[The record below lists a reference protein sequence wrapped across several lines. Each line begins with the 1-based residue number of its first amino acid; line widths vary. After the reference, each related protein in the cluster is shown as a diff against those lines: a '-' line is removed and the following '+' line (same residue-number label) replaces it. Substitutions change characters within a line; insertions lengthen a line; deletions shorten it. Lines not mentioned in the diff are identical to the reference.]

1 MGAMNRRDFL
11 KSAAAGAAFST
22 FAVGTS
28 GREVLGANDR
38 INVAVAGING
48 RGQSHMRAFSGMDN
62 VQVTHLVDPDSR
74 LFDSRKSKVEDWGG
88 NSPKCVQD
96 VRRVLDDDSVDVVS
110 IATCNHWHSLMTV
123 WACQAGKDVYVEKPL
138 SHNVFEG
145 RKAVE
150 AARKYDRVVQ
160 HGTQS
165 RSSAGQAKEI
175 AAVKS
180 GTYGELTVAKGYCC
194 KPRWSI
200 GFADQQAPP
209 SGLDYNLW
217 LGPAPWQEYHDN
229 LVHYNWHWFWDTG
242 NGEIGN
248 HAPHRLDMCRWAMD
262 ETLPEKVWSLGGRLG
277 YYDQAETPNMMMAVY
292 DYGDRLLVMEVR
304 GLVGNDTGFGRK
316 ITCEYYTDEGMIKE
330 GRFYPDNGG
339 DPQPLEG
346 VDPADVV
353 QNPGG
358 NFFGNFI
365 DALRNRDRSHLNA
378 EVEEGHYSSSLAHLA
393 NISYNLGER
402 VSFDQKPEMDH
413 ELVEKSYQAI
423 TNNLT
428 EGVGVDLDDISYQMG
443 TPLRFATDQEKF
455 VGENAEDANLLLRR
469 AYRHPFVVPEKV

>member
-175 AAVKS
+175 VAVKS

-200 GFADQQAPP
+200 GFADQKAPP

-242 NGEIGN
+242 NGDIGN
-248 HAPHRLDMCRWAMD
+248 QGVHEMDNARWAIGK
-262 ETLPEKVWSLGGRLG
+262 TLPRKVWSLGGRFG
-277 YYDQAETPNMMMAVY
+277 YYDQGQTPNTQMAVY
-292 DYGDRLLVMEVR
+292 DYGDELLVFEVR
-304 GLVGNDTGFGRK
+304 GLVGGDSKQGRK
-316 ITCEYYTDEGMIKE
+316 ITNEYYTTEGMIKD
-330 GRFYPDNGG
+330 GKFHPRGGG

-346 VDPADVV
+346 VEGDVS
-353 QNPGG
+353 PGG
-358 NFFGNFI
+358 NFGNFI
-365 DALRNRDRSHLNA
+365 NAVRRRDRSLLNA
-378 EVEEGHYSSSLAHLA
+378 EVKEGHYSSALCHLG
-393 NISYNLGER
+393 NISYRLGEQ
-402 VSFDQKPEMDH
+402 VPFGEKPSMDH
-413 ELVEKSYQAI
+413 DVVEKTYQALEK
-423 TNNLT
+423 NLSWA
-428 EGVGVDLDDISYQMG
+428 VGLDLDELKYQMG
-443 TPLRFATDQEKF
+443 PALEFSPRREMF
-455 VGENAEDANLLLRR
+455 VGDNAEDANVLLRR
-469 AYRHPFVVPEKV
+469 AYRHPFEVPEKV